1 MHVHVE
7 PFLLHRYVISA
18 ISDHLET
25 IKDEKVRISFRVL
38 PSK

>member
-7 PFLLHRYVISA
+7 PFLQHRYVISA